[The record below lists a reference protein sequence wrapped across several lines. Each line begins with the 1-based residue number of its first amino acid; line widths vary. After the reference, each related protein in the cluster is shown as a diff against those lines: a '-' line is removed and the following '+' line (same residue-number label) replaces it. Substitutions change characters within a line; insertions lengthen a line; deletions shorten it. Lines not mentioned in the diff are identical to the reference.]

1 MPKGWHLRSIMIEMP
16 ENGEKVMFQCK
27 KWLISDQKDG
37 KVYAYLQ
44 AKHSKADKSDR
55 EGIYNHL

>member
-1 MPKGWHLRSIMIEMP
+1 MIEMP